1 MNIRGWDKTKFYFM
15 ERTEW
20 ILLWKYSINPALGCG
35 FVGYK
40 DSKDKKD
47 RSWIENFRTV
57 GRKGYRWKQL

>member
-1 MNIRGWDKTKFYFM
+1 MTCTIY
-15 ERTEW
+15 
-20 ILLWKYSINPALGCG
+20 ILAPYSINPALGCG

-47 RSWIENFRTV
+47 KSWIENFRTV